1 MSTSL
6 DLIPKGPFQNASS
19 LLLTVVTV
27 HRLLRPLCGSK
38 WQFDEDKNTFKW
50 RGAANLFNA
59 CAAPWLLSFI
69 GAASLWK
76 HVFAASAS
84 FGAFQR
90 KICHVFFVWLF
101 FFSYKKTK
109 KKNTH
114 FGEIVTLKDRQPNE
128 PTSSVIEWAFS
139 VSSAKCEEAMINA
152 CIFFFFETALKQ
164 ARDGGEKI
172 VNGFTWL
179 KLYTI
184 SSLKRSWLEV
194 FPCSGVLIAQLSS
207 FNSLSVAC
215 MGDEWSRSVE
225 QWAKS
230 HCVFLSLAT
239 CDMIA
244 VQHFLLRGSAS
255 C

>member
-1 MSTSL
+1 M
-6 DLIPKGPFQNASS
+6 GPFQNASS

-101 FFSYKKTK
+101 FFPLKKTPT
-109 KKNTH
+109 N

-152 CIFFFFETALKQ
+152 FFFFSFETALKQ
-164 ARDGGEKI
+164 AWDGGGGESKWVHVIEI
-172 VNGFTWL
+172 VYYFLTETL
-179 KLYTI
+179 
-184 SSLKRSWLEV
+184 V
-194 FPCSGVLIAQLSS
+194 V
-207 FNSLSVAC
+207 
-215 MGDEWSRSVE
+215 RSVRMFRGIDC
-225 QWAKS
+225 S
-230 HCVFLSLAT
+230 TV
-239 CDMIA
+239 
-244 VQHFLLRGSAS
+244 LL
-255 C
+255 